1 MDSMKKNCIYMS
13 DLAPQDRSFIKSLG
27 KLLNEPNE
35 IYHMSERAYITTNL
49 MVIEQI
55 LAFTTIEI

>member
-1 MDSMKKNCIYMS
+1 MS